1 MSRNPIIG
9 YHTSVSGPKK
19 AKVLET
25 ENKKNKNEFTYPVN
39 LYQIFLGS
47 PRSLYSPNIST
58 KQCADLNSCVLEN
71 KITVFSHAPYVLNL
85 AKCPSKEG
93 DYVAKICKRALDDM
107 RIIKSIGGV
116 GSVFHVGKHLK
127 MPKEEA
133 INNMYTNI
141 KTVLDNMSLETH
153 GYFILETAAGQ
164 GTELITKIPELGS
177 FYHRFSDEDRKKM
190 KVCIDTCH
198 VFAVGYELSSTK
210 DMNNFIN
217 LVEEHIN
224 WSNVALIHLNDSKKE
239 CKSCK
244 DRHANISKGHIW
256 SKDTSGLKRLVNFS
270 TKHQIPM
277 VLETPLKDGVKDHN
291 DELRLLFDLVDD
303 NDELRLLF
311 DLIDDN

>member
-1 MSRNPIIG
+1 MSNPNPIIG
-9 YHTSVSGPKK
+9 YHTSVSGSKK
-19 AKVLET
+19 AQLLE
-25 ENKKNKNEFTYPVN
+25 NEIKMNNSNGFPYLVN

-58 KQCADLNSCVLEN
+58 KQCTDLNSCVLEN
-71 KITVFSHAPYVLNL
+71 KITLFSHAPYVLNL
-85 AKCPSKEG
+85 AKCPSKEA

-116 GSVFHVGKHLK
+116 GSVFHIGKHLK

-198 VFAVGYELSSTK
+198 VFAVGYELSSSN

-244 DRHANISKGHIW
+244 DRHANICKGHIW
-256 SKDTSGLKRLVNFS
+256 SKDKSGLKTLVNYA
-270 TKHQIPM
+270 TKYQIPM
-277 VLETPLKDGVKDHN
+277 VLETPLKDSVKDHN
-291 DELRLLFDLVDD
+291 DELRLLFDLVD
-303 NDELRLLF
+303 NNQLE
-311 DLIDDN
+311 